1 MLYQNIF
8 CKINYRIQKR
18 KSDENFWIPHPTTSF
33 AQSVYKKSSDKH
45 FEIYTESDTLCIY
58 SPSGV
63 GSLSLK
69 TDIKPFPND
78 ISAEQAYRLG
88 YDLVVDRTKT
98 LLEAYNKLSAC
109 FEDYGVKCLRYTF
122 QVQLQAFFLRYDPKF
137 KPHESIMLFDYPIL
151 SDISQL
157 QGIEAFEMYFKC
169 LCFEQAEL
177 ARIGIDAVK
186 EKLHGYHRDYSNLYE
201 NIYWIVFRHDY
212 PFW

>member
-1 MLYQNIF
+1 MDCRYSVEELFPIVCRLSEQYTQNDSSSVTFDTANDLINAVVY
-8 CKINYRIQKR
+8 CINY
-18 KSDENFWIPHPTTSF
+18 
-33 AQSVYKKSSDKH
+33 
-45 FEIYTESDTLCIY
+45 
-58 SPSGV
+58 
-63 GSLSLK
+63 LK

-88 YDLVVDRTKT
+88 YDLVVDRAKT

-157 QGIEAFEMYFKC
+157 QGIEAFERYFKC

-186 EKLHGYHRDYSNLYE
+186 EKLYGYHRDYSNLYE

-212 PFW
+212 PFG

>member
-1 MLYQNIF
+1 MDCRYSVEELFPIVCSLSEQYTQNDSSSVTF
-8 CKINYRIQKR
+8 DTANDLMNAVVYCINY
-18 KSDENFWIPHPTTSF
+18 
-33 AQSVYKKSSDKH
+33 
-45 FEIYTESDTLCIY
+45 
-58 SPSGV
+58 
-63 GSLSLK
+63 LK
-69 TDIKPFPND
+69 TDNKPFPND

-88 YDLVVDRTKT
+88 YDLVVDRAKT

-109 FEDYGVKCLRYTF
+109 FEDYGVKSLRYTF

-157 QGIEAFEMYFKC
+157 QGIEAFERYFKC

-186 EKLHGYHRDYSNLYE
+186 EKLYGYHRDYSNLYE

-212 PFW
+212 PFG